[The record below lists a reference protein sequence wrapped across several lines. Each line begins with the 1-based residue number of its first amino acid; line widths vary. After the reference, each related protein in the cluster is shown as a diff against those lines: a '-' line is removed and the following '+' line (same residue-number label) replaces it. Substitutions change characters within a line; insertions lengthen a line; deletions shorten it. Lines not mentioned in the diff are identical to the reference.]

1 MHNPPQRP
9 ANATCT
15 IELTVQNHPG
25 VMVHVANLFARRAFN
40 LEGILCGPL
49 AGAQVSRMLL
59 RVGADVRID
68 QVLRHL
74 EKLHDV
80 IEVLPRPDLD
90 ARPIEALFSVP
101 QRPEERTNQL
111 AQGL

>member
-1 MHNPPQRP
+1 MLDSVQPTPS
-9 ANATCT
+9 ALTL
-15 IELTVQNHPG
+15 ELTVQNHPG

-49 AGAQVSRMLL
+49 AGAQLSRMLL
-59 RVGADVRID
+59 RVGAEVRID

-80 IEVLPRPDLD
+80 VEVRLRPDLD
-90 ARPIEALFSVP
+90 ARPIESLFSVP
-101 QRPEERTNQL
+101 QRPEEPTINLTQ
-111 AQGL
+111 